1 MHGVRAGADERLP
14 EVVDRRRFDQ
24 RVGAGGAPVAV
35 VVVNVVT
42 VNLDAADL
50 VAVEEHLRRCVRG
63 TDVVGRLGPRQL
75 AFTCP
80 AAAVHAVTRRVRARL
95 EEPIRVGSRDRLLTF
110 TITHAS
116 GSPSVD
122 DLVWQAALDSQAEGH
137 KVMHELFS
145 RTMSSSTTVA
155 ELGALVA
162 CSGASFGARGV
173 RLTVEHAVFE
183 AGDTSGSPALRL
195 DIGDGPGQRR
205 LLESWNDAGDVVHHP
220 AFVSALRSA
229 LAHQVRRVLDLE
241 EATRV
246 AHTDPLTGV
255 ANRAGIHRALAGA
268 TAMAVAIVDLDHFKA
283 VNDRFGHDAGD
294 RVLAAT
300 GRLLAG
306 TIPDGAV
313 VGRWGGEEFL
323 VAWPGDRLLSLRALA
338 EELCGRCR
346 ADVVVGGE
354 PVTVSIGVA
363 AGATFDAARAVADR
377 ALYEAK
383 AAGRDRV
390 AVALPVPSSS

>member
-1 MHGVRAGADERLP
+1 MHGMRAGADERLP

-24 RVGAGGAPVAV
+24 RVGVGGAPVAV
-35 VVVNVVT
+35 VVVDVVT

-50 VAVEEHLRRCVRG
+50 AAVGEHLRRCVRSS
-63 TDVVGRLGPRQL
+63 DAVGRLSPRQL

-80 AAAVHAVTRRVRARL
+80 AAAVHAVTRRLRTQL
-95 EEPIRVGSRDRLLTF
+95 GEPIRLGDRARLLTF

-116 GSPSVD
+116 GSPEIE
-122 DLVWQAALDSQAEGH
+122 DLVWRAAVESQAEAH

-145 RTMSSSTTVA
+145 RTMSTTTTVD
-155 ELGALVA
+155 ELGSLVA
-162 CSGASFGARGV
+162 CSGATFGARGL
-173 RLTVEHAVFE
+173 RLTVEDRVFE
-183 AGDTSGSPALRL
+183 AGDRSGSPDLRL
-195 DIGDGPGQRR
+195 DLGDGPGQRR
-205 LLESWNDAGDVVHHP
+205 LHESWSDLDPAVHHP

-241 EATRV
+241 EATRI

-255 ANRAGIHRALAGA
+255 RNRAGIHRALAGA

-294 RVLAAT
+294 RVLAAI

-338 EELCGRCR
+338 EELCARCR

-390 AVALPVPSSS
+390 AVALPVSAS